1 MSAAA
6 RTLPPAM
13 PAVPI
18 RVAVVED
25 HHDYRLTLELVIKG
39 APGFLCAGAFA
50 TVEQALLMLPKL
62 RPDVVVVD
70 ILLGRRSGIEV
81 VRQLK
86 PLMPA
91 TQFILLTVVADAE
104 KLFEALAAGATGYL
118 LKQTTPAD
126 LLGALREVHAGGSPM
141 SPAIARLVVTSLH
154 KPLPADNPLAE
165 LTAREREILD
175 GLAKGLLYKE
185 IAERLAVSYE
195 TVHSH
200 IRSIYDKLQ
209 VRSRTQAVAK
219 YLR

>member
-1 MSAAA
+1 
-6 RTLPPAM
+6 M
-13 PAVPI
+13 PAAPI

-25 HHDYRLTLELVIKG
+25 SHDYRLTLELVIKG
-39 APGFLCAGAFA
+39 SPGFLCAGAFA
-50 TVEQALLMLPKL
+50 TVDQALTTLPKL
-62 RPDVVVVD
+62 RPDVALVD
-70 ILLGRRSGIEV
+70 LMLGRRTGIEV

-86 PLMPA
+86 PLLPA
-91 TQFILLTVVADAE
+91 TQFVMLTVIADAD

-126 LLGALREVHAGGSPM
+126 LLTALREVHTGGSPM

-154 KPLPADNPLAE
+154 KPLPADSPLAS

-200 IRSIYDKLQ
+200 IRSIYEKLQ
-209 VRSRTQAVAK
+209 VSSRTQAVAK